1 MFANIFHGEPGE
13 KKNIPPPI
21 HLSWQDKKFNL
32 AKIILDIRDRHTLE
46 HNDLAKFALTFGF
59 PNFSLTYSVFKTD
72 KTICFR
78 VLPIHKILV
87 GKHFARLYFYAW
99 KWSKCVWISYQIFI
113 LKWHFPIFQSL
124 FLSKQLVLTWIQN
137 YDNMKNEV
145 GTSSLDTIRNQALQ
159 AWF

>member
-1 MFANIFHGEPGE
+1 MRRSKVLRNVCQHFPRWAKR
-13 KKNIPPPI
+13 KKNIHPHPFI
-21 HLSWQDKKFNL
+21 LTGKKIQLGRNYSRH
-32 AKIILDIRDRHTLE
+32 RDRHTLE

-113 LKWHFPIFQSL
+113 LKWFNETFSNLSIFV
-124 FLSKQLVLTWIQN
+124 FV
-137 YDNMKNEV
+137 
-145 GTSSLDTIRNQALQ
+145 
-159 AWF
+159 